1 MRAGTIPLHPRNSVD
16 HQLNSLNNR
25 GLHSGIHLPFFFHI
39 HVHEER
45 ERERE
50 GGCLKWIAF

>member
-25 GLHSGIHLPFFFHI
+25 GLHSGIHLPFFFFHI

-45 ERERE
+45 EREGGRE
-50 GGCLKWIAF
+50 GA